1 MFFTKKAVAE
11 AITPMTPSADKSII
25 DKLTHE
31 NARLR
36 NQREELQMLYDSNRL
51 TLEELDGDL
60 ESKTQECTELRNCTR
75 MLNDELLEA
84 EASGKKAVGDVQA
97 SIRTLELKFEQ
108 AKAERDE
115 ARTKFEQLRT
125 TTNNQLH
132 NSDETIDACNDR
144 MKALYID
151 KCKLQQQLDRAIFE
165 VQTLK
170 AQRNGANELQAK
182 LVTLQEKLDFTNG
195 CNQVLKRSLR
205 AKEEEVADLEK
216 QLHTHRDTD
225 HTDSLPSVDAQEK
238 LPDAQA
244 QVVELQRTI
253 QDKQDLSLMHDAEM
267 SDLTASLKKLQQALD
282 QLLCDKSDLSQQ
294 IKAHQRENDDL
305 AARIASAET
314 TTAKCKSIAR
324 SFSQQFQAFSK
335 ATADKATQ
343 HQAQVDAM
351 YAQQNQTSQRFEAQL
366 HAKASTIHNLESK
379 LKQSDIDTV
388 KAVTVR
394 DDQIA
399 GLKEQLRRLALDRD
413 SEIGKADDWQ
423 DYANEQQADANARIA
438 ALEAENTQ
446 LKAQVQ
452 LQIRVAPQDQLDIVP
467 AVCLPWCSGVTCS
480 SRM

>member
-1 MFFTKKAVAE
+1 
-11 AITPMTPSADKSII
+11 
-25 DKLTHE
+25 
-31 NARLR
+31 
-36 NQREELQMLYDSNRL
+36 
-51 TLEELDGDL
+51 
-60 ESKTQECTELRNCTR
+60 

-97 SIRTLELKFEQ
+97 SFRTLELKLEQ

-115 ARTKFEQLRT
+115 ALTKFEQLRT
-125 TTNNQLH
+125 ITDNQLH
-132 NSDETIDACNDR
+132 NSDETIDDCNDR
-144 MKALYID
+144 IKALYID
-151 KCKLQQQLDRAIFE
+151 KCRLQLQLDRAISE
-165 VQTLK
+165 LQALNV
-170 AQRNGANELQAK
+170 QRNCANELQAK
-182 LVTLQEKLDFTNG
+182 LVTLQEKLDFTTG

-205 AKEEEVADLEK
+205 AKEEEVADLEE

-225 HTDSLPSVDAQEK
+225 HTDSVPSVDAQEK
-238 LPDAQA
+238 LSDAQA
-244 QVVELQRTI
+244 RVVELQGTI
-253 QDKQDLSLMHDAEM
+253 QDKQALSLVHDAEM
-267 SDLTASLKKLQQALD
+267 SDLKASRKKLQQEHD

-294 IKAHQRENDDL
+294 IKSLQRENDDL
-305 AARIASAET
+305 AARVASAD
-314 TTAKCKSIAR
+314 TTAAKCISVAR
-324 SFSQQFQAFSK
+324 SFTQQFQTFSK

-366 HAKASTIHNLESK
+366 HAKASTIHDLESK

-413 SEIGKADDWQ
+413 SETGKADDWQ